1 MSTVLCRPAPLSPL
15 PRRLGRALLAWFAR
29 AVFRVE
35 SADRAA
41 LNHRAEVLLDQYG
54 DRVLRLAYSYLHNQ
68 SDAEEVLQDTFLQ
81 YLRTAPEL
89 EGPEHEKAWLL
100 HVAANL
106 SKNRLAYNR
115 VRSADALSETLAAE
129 ERPDLSFVWEAV
141 KALPVKYREVLHLY
155 HYEGYSTAEI
165 ARLLGRKE
173 ATVRSDLHRGRAR
186 LKDVLKEAYDFEEG
200 L

>member
-1 MSTVLCRPAPLSPL
+1 MSTILCRPAPLCL
-15 PRRLGRALLAWFAR
+15 PPRPLGRALLSWFAR
-29 AVFRVE
+29 ALSRVE
-35 SADRAA
+35 SPHRAA

-115 VRSADALSETLAAE
+115 VRSADVLSETLAAE

>member
-15 PRRLGRALLAWFAR
+15 PRRLGRALLSWFAR

-155 HYEGYSTAEI
+155 HYEGYPTAEI

>member
-15 PRRLGRALLAWFAR
+15 PRRLGRALLSWFAR

-68 SDAEEVLQDTFLQ
+68 SDAKEVLQDTFLQ

-89 EGPEHEKAWLL
+89 EGPEHEKA
-100 HVAANL
+100 
-106 SKNRLAYNR
+106 
-115 VRSADALSETLAAE
+115 
-129 ERPDLSFVWEAV
+129 
-141 KALPVKYREVLHLY
+141 
-155 HYEGYSTAEI
+155 
-165 ARLLGRKE
+165 
-173 ATVRSDLHRGRAR
+173 
-186 LKDVLKEAYDFEEG
+186 
-200 L
+200 

>member
-15 PRRLGRALLAWFAR
+15 PRRLGRALLSWFAR

-35 SADRAA
+35 NADRAA